1 MKTKLTVKGIFGSGM
16 VLQRNKINCIYG
28 VADGYT
34 DIMLT
39 FRGVTSITQSDEF
52 GNWKLEFSPGEAGGP
67 FEMII
72 KADSDR
78 IEFKDIY
85 VGEVWVS
92 SGQSNAQLPMERM
105 RFTYPQEFALPA
117 NQNIRMLTVPIR
129 WALDG
134 EKDSI
139 EPGSAEWMAASPET
153 LGKMSGTAYF
163 FAKKLAAELDVPVGI
178 INASQG
184 GSPIASWLSKSAL
197 EEMGDKEEYLNQLEY
212 YENTENVLKKQR
224 DVAEAQKTWDFDLN
238 RHCVFPDT
246 ESDEGWQTCTIP
258 GYLDEL
264 DSAGIVW
271 IKKDIQLTAEQ
282 AEHFNSQKTWLWM
295 GTIVDADTAYVNGS
309 QVGNTP
315 YCYPPRR
322 YEVPSGVLREGRNVI
337 ILKVQKNRKEGKIR
351 FYEEK
356 PYCLFTEGVY
366 VAPTAV
372 RNIEGHEESLF
383 PLDGE
388 FIDLQGEWKIFVERK
403 IRDCPDQIFFEWM
416 PTALYNGMLAPCFRY
431 AIAGALWYQGESDA
445 GHPAEYKA
453 MLVKLINLWR
463 HKFVYGSKD
472 LPFVVVQLPNWSD
485 GHGEDTAS
493 VNGGWAEIRQV
504 QADATEIAGHA
515 GVAVTI
521 DAGEWNDLHPEK
533 KKTVGSRAAMEALRI
548 AYGKSFISAAP
559 KADLCEKQGEKYKVH
574 FDCGN
579 SALVAYRVTEK
590 ETADFT
596 KEDKKVHGFSLLYE
610 KKGELTAVET
620 TATLVDTST
629 VEVDLQ
635 PTYGKLCEL
644 RYLWAD
650 SPNPVNLY
658 SQNQL
663 PAMPFRLKV
672 E

>member
-1 MKTKLTVKGIFGSGM
+1 MKANLTVKGIFGSGM

-28 VADGYT
+28 TADGYT

-39 FRGVTSITQSDEF
+39 FRGVTSITQSDEY

-67 FEMII
+67 FEMVI
-72 KADSDR
+72 KADDER
-78 IEFKDIY
+78 IDFSDIY

-105 RFTYPQEFALPA
+105 KFTYPQEFALPE
-117 NQNIRMLTVPIR
+117 NPNIRMLTIPIR

-134 EKDSI
+134 EKDSF
-139 EPGSAEWMAASPET
+139 EPGTINWKAASPET
-153 LGKMSGTAYF
+153 LGEMSGTAYF
-163 FAKKLAAELDVPVGI
+163 FAKKLSSELDVPVGI

-197 EEMGDKEEYLNQLEY
+197 EEMGDKSELLNQLEY
-212 YENTENVLKKQR
+212 YENPENISKKQR
-224 DVAEAQKTWDFDLN
+224 DVAEAQKNWDFDLN

-246 ESDEGWQTCTIP
+246 ESNEGWHTCTIP

-264 DSAGIVW
+264 KSAGVIW
-271 IKKDIQLTAEQ
+271 IKKDITLTAEQ
-282 AEHFNSQKTWLWM
+282 VSHFNSQKTWLWM
-295 GTIVDADTAYVNGS
+295 GTIIDADSAYVNGS
-309 QVGNTP
+309 QIGNTP

-322 YEVPSGVLREGRNVI
+322 YEVPSGLLREGHNVI
-337 ILKVQKNRKEGKIR
+337 ILKIQKNRKEGAIR

-372 RNIEGHEESLF
+372 RNIERHEESLF

-388 FIDLQGEWKIFVERK
+388 YIDLKGEWQFFIERT
-403 IRDCPDQIFFEWM
+403 IRDCPDQVFFEWM
-416 PTALYNGMLAPCFRY
+416 PTALYNGMLAPCFKY
-431 AIAGALWYQGESDA
+431 AVAGALWYQGESDA
-445 GHPAEYKA
+445 GRAPEYKA

-472 LPFVVVQLPNWSD
+472 LPFVVVQLPNFSD
-485 GHGEDTAS
+485 GHGEDTAV

-504 QADATEIAGHA
+504 QSDAAEIAGRT

-559 KADLCEKQGEKYKVH
+559 KADVCELRDGKYFVH

-579 SALVAYRVTEK
+579 SGLVSYRVTENDV
-590 ETADFT
+590 ADFA
-596 KEDKKVHGFSLLYE
+596 KEDPVVHGFSLLYE
-610 KKGELTAVET
+610 HRGEYICVE
-620 TATLVDTST
+620 AEARLLDTSN
-629 VEVDLQ
+629 VEVNLL
-635 PTYGKLCEL
+635 PEYGKLKEL

-663 PAMPFRLKV
+663 PAMPFRIKV